1 MTQLPI
7 ALIPSKTFLFGEY
20 AVLTNAPAIVLATP
34 PFFEINYGSKPTWHK
49 LSVANII
56 KDKAQEL
63 SINNK
68 HNIKGLGRSGAECL
82 ASWLQANDFL
92 PDINDLLTKIKNTQL
107 VMSGGDVL
115 CQWYGQCLD
124 YSKQESSAWPFPEI
138 DIGIWSTGFC
148 AANHTYISKDTT
160 INPMLIE
167 AANLCYSAWKE
178 INSKELIDSINKYQS
193 QLVNSGL
200 QLFECQ
206 KIIKSLIAEPAI
218 LAAKGCGTMGA
229 DTILTLSEVSHRS
242 QVYSLA
248 TNLGQTVVFHGNYV
262 VPGLSAQW
270 QHAQQKINLLRRES
284 NDK

>member
-1 MTQLPI
+1 MSQLPI

-20 AVLTNAPAIVLATP
+20 AVLANAPAIVLATP
-34 PFFEINYGSKPTWHK
+34 PFFEVNYGSEPTWHE
-49 LSVANII
+49 LSIANII

-82 ASWLQANDFL
+82 ASWLQTNDFM
-92 PDINDLLTKIKNTQL
+92 PDINQLLTKIKNTQL

-115 CQWYGQCLD
+115 CQWHGQCLD
-124 YSKQESSAWPFPEI
+124 YSKQESYEWPFPEI

-148 AANHTYISKDTT
+148 AANHTYISKDTKV
-160 INPMLIE
+160 NPMLIE
-167 AANLCYSAWKE
+167 AANLCYKAWNQR
-178 INSKELIDSINKYQS
+178 NSNELIKSINLYQS

-200 QLFECQ
+200 QLLECQ
-206 KIIKSLIAEPAI
+206 RIVKSLAYEPSI
-218 LAAKGCGTMGA
+218 LAVKGCGTMGA

-242 QVYSLA
+242 QVYKIAS
-248 TNLGQTVVFHGNYV
+248 NLGQKVVFHGNYV

-284 NDK
+284 NDE